1 MHPVYIHIL
10 LICVTLLSVSESFSF
25 KSQRY
30 LHQCSDVHKDG
41 SLLYNEIRLDGFDE
55 DAYDS
60 KDVTEPLE
68 NDSGEKYFDL
78 LDNRRVTI
86 SKWQGNVRV
95 DLREYYDKD
104 GKMLPG
110 KKGLSLSLKQ
120 YELLKDLIAS
130 GVIDECIDKTK

>member
-1 MHPVYIHIL
+1 MCI
-10 LICVTLLSVSESFSF
+10 TLLSVSESFSF

-30 LHQCSDVHKDG
+30 LHQRSNVLKDG

-110 KKGLSLSLKQ
+110 KKGLSSLSLEQ